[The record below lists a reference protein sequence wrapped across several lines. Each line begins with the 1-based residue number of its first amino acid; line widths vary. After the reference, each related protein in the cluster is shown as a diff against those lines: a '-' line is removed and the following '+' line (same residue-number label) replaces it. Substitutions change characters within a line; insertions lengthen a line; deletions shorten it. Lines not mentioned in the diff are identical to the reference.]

1 MSNGKDLRKA
11 QKAIKAGKPVVN
23 PYKYD
28 IDYMSK
34 MGYRDDSPY
43 NQNPYNDIYTPNGM
57 IDMSQT
63 GIPLYANG
71 QYLPPYS
78 GMHDLGTSNVREVP
92 ANQFPIAQKG
102 LGFKMERK
110 VDDWLGYPQE
120 FGQKAAAYKGNQID
134 NVRHAAAA
142 YKTAKALS
150 DKVSPYIGEGLGN
163 IAGFIGSN
171 VLGLGHELFGENNTG
186 REHMEDLYNNLIGAK
201 QIFAGMSPQATAE
214 YIRQL
219 SSKGKLAFG
228 DKRYGGD
235 PSLPNITGH
244 YQGGGWL
251 DAYQDGGLRAASTT
265 GASAVSTKA
274 PQVALNNTDNY
285 KTGIQYIQE
294 KWKNRDPSDNWNLLM
309 PDKYGSYV
317 DSGIDPFALMLAAPQ
332 GAIKTAKAAGK
343 YLTEETPLK
352 NAKTVND
359 KIADIKNKV
368 TDSRISTIN
377 DINKLKSERPRNFT
391 ENPNKFLSGEWKNT
405 NQNFV
410 NQNPLDANDFNG
422 LREVPI
428 DPKYLDNFLLNNKPS
443 EGFPSNK
450 YGGQKK
456 LKRTTS
462 KNIQSSIN
470 DLMLRN
476 ETLFGPPGKVRYK
489 PKLKYGQGGWLDQFD
504 K

>member
-23 PYKYD
+23 PYKQDVLYTD
-28 IDYMSK
+28 
-34 MGYRDDSPY
+34 MGQWMYPGQVTKIPSNQITMQGVPYPVQGVDDTGYSQMMYPGM
-43 NQNPYNDIYTPNGM
+43 NYTFP
-57 IDMSQT
+57 
-63 GIPLYANG
+63 G
-71 QYLPPYS
+71 QYV
-78 GMHDLGTSNVREVP
+78 TE
-92 ANQFPIAQKG
+92 
-102 LGFKMERK
+102 
-110 VDDWLGYPQE
+110 YPM
-120 FGQKAAAYKGNQID
+120 AA
-134 NVRHAAAA
+134 
-142 YKTAKALS
+142 
-150 DKVSPYIGEGLGN
+150 
-163 IAGFIGSN
+163 
-171 VLGLGHELFGENNTG
+171 
-186 REHMEDLYNNLIGAK
+186 
-201 QIFAGMSPQATAE
+201 
-214 YIRQL
+214 
-219 SSKGKLAFG
+219 
-228 DKRYGGD
+228 YGGD

-251 DAYQDGGLRAASTT
+251 DTLQNGGLRAASTT

-274 PQVALNNTDNY
+274 PQVPLNNTDNY

-317 DSGIDPFALMLAAPQ
+317 DSGVDPFALMLAAPQ

-343 YLTEETPLK
+343 YLTEKTPLK

-368 TDSRISTIN
+368 ADSRISTIN

-422 LREVPI
+422 LREAPI

-443 EGFPSNK
+443 EGIPLNK

-476 ETLFGPPGKVRYK
+476 ETLFGPPGRVRYK